1 LGVGG
6 INGKVGGINS
16 KFGGI
21 PVPTSGIPVPTGGIR
36 ANHPLIPAQPQSKKH
51 PQYKN
56 TKLSRFLLRIRV
68 KGVERRN
75 GDEKGTFKLVLF

>member
-21 PVPTSGIPVPTGGIR
+21 PVPTGGILP
-36 ANHPLIPAQPQSKKH
+36 NHPLYSRPTPVKKA